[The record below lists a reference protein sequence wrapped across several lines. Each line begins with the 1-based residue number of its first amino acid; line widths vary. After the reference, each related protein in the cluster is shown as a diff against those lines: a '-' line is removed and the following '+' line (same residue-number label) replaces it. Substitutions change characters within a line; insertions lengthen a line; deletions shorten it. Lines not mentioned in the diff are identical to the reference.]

1 MSNKPI
7 SSSRAKSK
15 LNIASELYALGSKAG
30 SSRSSD
36 ETKGGKSS
44 SDRKRE
50 SGGSTSALPASK
62 KSKLSLAGL
71 TSATSSRSSS
81 EGPAGTS
88 LEYWEQTVIECEP
101 VDLVDSVLTAIDQQ
115 DSDTIIG
122 LICGA
127 IKLYASPRA
136 KSDVLLQMQL
146 IYLSKL
152 RPHIFC
158 NEIVTQA
165 LVSVLKRDTQNSFKG
180 KNNPSLHVLSEF
192 FHFFSVQNLI
202 FLVKTPNFDKISKD
216 FSTKPRILIRFR
228 KILEQKSEF

>member
-7 SSSRAKSK
+7 SSSRTAAKSK
-15 LNIASELYALGSKAG
+15 LNLASELYALGSKAS

-44 SDRKRE
+44 SDRKRD
-50 SGGSTSALPASK
+50 SGGTSASTIPASK
-62 KSKLSLAGL
+62 KAKLALTGL
-71 TSATSSRSSS
+71 SGASSRSSS
-81 EGPAGTS
+81 EGPASAGAS

-127 IKLYASPRA
+127 IKLYASPRN
-136 KSDVLLQMQL
+136 KSDLLLQMEL
-146 IYLSKL
+146 LYLSKL

-158 NEIVTQA
+158 NETVTQA
-165 LVSVLKRDTQNSFKG
+165 LISVLKRDTQNSFKG
-180 KNNPSLHVLSEF
+180 KNNPSLHVLSKFNHNFCAF
-192 FHFFSVQNLI
+192 FRVVTY
-202 FLVKTPNFDKISKD
+202 FLF
-216 FSTKPRILIRFR
+216 
-228 KILEQKSEF
+228 

>member
-7 SSSRAKSK
+7 SSRTAAKSK

-36 ETKGGKSS
+36 ETKAGKSS
-44 SDRKRE
+44 SERKRE
-50 SGGSTSALPASK
+50 SGGSSSSTLPASK
-62 KSKLSLAGL
+62 KTKLSLTGL
-71 TSATSSRSSS
+71 SGGASSRSSS
-81 EGPAGTS
+81 EGPASAGTS

-127 IKLYASPRA
+127 IKLYASPRT
-136 KSDVLLQMQL
+136 KSDLLLQMEL
-146 IYLSKL
+146 LYLSKL

-158 NEIVTQA
+158 NETVTQA

-180 KNNPSLHVLSEF
+180 KNNPSLHVLSE
-192 FHFFSVQNLI
+192 
-202 FLVKTPNFDKISKD
+202 
-216 FSTKPRILIRFR
+216 
-228 KILEQKSEF
+228 

>member
-7 SSSRAKSK
+7 SSRTAAKSK

-36 ETKGGKSS
+36 ETKAGKSS
-44 SDRKRE
+44 SERKRE
-50 SGGSTSALPASK
+50 SGGSSSSTLPASK
-62 KSKLSLAGL
+62 KAKLSLTGL
-71 TSATSSRSSS
+71 GGGASSRSSS
-81 EGPAGTS
+81 EGPASAGTS

-127 IKLYASPRA
+127 IKLYASPRT
-136 KSDVLLQMQL
+136 KSDLLLQMEL
-146 IYLSKL
+146 LYLSKL

-158 NEIVTQA
+158 NETVTQA

-180 KNNPSLHVLSEF
+180 KNNPSLHVLSE
-192 FHFFSVQNLI
+192 
-202 FLVKTPNFDKISKD
+202 
-216 FSTKPRILIRFR
+216 
-228 KILEQKSEF
+228 